1 MNFLPRCVL
10 LLKTNTMKTMKITI
24 AMLLLTF
31 LMSCNKNEQYTII
44 GRVLYGCDSL
54 IVNDNSFL
62 LTQEFKEASLI
73 PSKRDPI
80 YRGFFT
86 DGNGRFK
93 IIYKRKE
100 AVNTDLEFYFNNNHV
115 YEGIPAY
122 QDVDLGNVYVG
133 NTFVS
138 FKIRLDVDSAYTAS
152 DTLIIKTHNQ
162 LQIQIPGPFQN
173 GVVDT
178 VYNFSYFRSHHY
190 TEGVEINIVNYR
202 ILNSGVV
209 QQGNVDFMIPKLCTN
224 ELFEAV
230 IKIE

>member
-10 LLKTNTMKTMKITI
+10 LSKTNTMKTMKITI
-24 AMLLLTF
+24 AMLLLAF
-31 LMSCNKNEQYTII
+31 LMSCNKNEQYTIT

-54 IVNDNSFL
+54 IVNDKSFL

-115 YEGIPAY
+115 YEGIPAF

-138 FKIRLDVDSAYTAS
+138 FEIKLEVDSAYTS
-152 DTLIIKTHNQ
+152 NDTLVVKAYNQ
-162 LQIQIPGPFQN
+162 LQIQIPGPFHN
-173 GVVDT
+173 GVIDT
-178 VYNFSYFRSHHY
+178 VYNFPYYRAQHF
-190 TEGVEINIVNYR
+190 TDGVEVGIINYR
-202 ILNSGVV
+202 ILSSGIVS
-209 QQGNVDFMIPKLCTN
+209 QGEAEFLISKFCTN